1 MAQSRFGGIA
11 AAESCS
17 MTVWKPV
24 ADGVRVD
31 KFNSA
36 SGQLNQA
43 IRIRSE
49 RYDPSTAEGRP
60 KRVSQGIA
68 AEGAASQGKDQRPS
82 QAARPAEWRWRPTV
96 LARRIFPQGTRS
108 VRRSK
113 AALRTGPRMADGS
126 GLRTDE
132 RSATCPAQGV
142 KPEGRCR
149 RQRERPGEGPSWGSE
164 RPVSTAARGFVPR
177 KQSGAGPR

>member
-1 MAQSRFGGIA
+1 MLQSRFGGIA

-24 ADGVRVD
+24 AEGVRVD
-31 KFNSA
+31 KFNRA

-60 KRVSQGIA
+60 KRMPQGIA

-82 QAARPAEWRWRPTV
+82 QAARPAERRWRP
-96 LARRIFPQGTRS
+96 ARREQHAIPQGTRFACK
-108 VRRSK
+108 RK

-132 RSATCPAQGV
+132 RSATCPAQGI

-149 RQRERPGEGPSWGSE
+149 RNGERPGEGPSWGSE